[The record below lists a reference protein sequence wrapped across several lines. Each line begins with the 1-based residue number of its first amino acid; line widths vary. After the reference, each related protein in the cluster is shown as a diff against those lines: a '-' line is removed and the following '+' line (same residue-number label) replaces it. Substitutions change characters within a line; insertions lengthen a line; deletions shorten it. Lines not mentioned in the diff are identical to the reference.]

1 MVAGRGSGL
10 ITGAPGPGKA
20 KGQHRV
26 EQSSEKGSTGFH
38 PNPGQPTKIS
48 CPRFLHLYNSPFLLH
63 KDGLQIGSSTV
74 PGHIQAL
81 IKEVWTLTCICMYIR
96 MYACMCACMYTLS
109 ESEVT
114 QSCLFATPWMVTYQA
129 LLSMGFSRQEYW
141 SGLPFPSPG
150 DLPNPGIEPGSPAL
164 QTDALPSE
172 PLGKPM

>member
-1 MVAGRGSGL
+1 MEAGRGSGL
-10 ITGAPGPGKA
+10 IPGAPGPGKA

-48 CPRFLHLYNSPFLLH
+48 CPHFLHLYNSPFLLH

-81 IKEVWTLTCICMYIR
+81 IREVWTLTYICMYIR

-114 QSCLFATPWMVTYQA
+114 QSCLTLCDPMDDSLPGSVVHGIFQA
-129 LLSMGFSRQEYW
+129 RILEWAAISFSRRSSE
-141 SGLPFPSPG
+141 PG
-150 DLPNPGIEPGSPAL
+150 DRTQVSCIADRHF
-164 QTDALPSE
+164 TV
-172 PLGKPM
+172 

>member
-1 MVAGRGSGL
+1 MEAGRGSGL
-10 ITGAPGPGKA
+10 IPGAPGPGKA

-48 CPRFLHLYNSPFLLH
+48 CPHFLHLYNSPFLLH

-81 IKEVWTLTCICMYIR
+81 IREVWTLTYICMYIR

-114 QSCLFATPWMVTYQA
+114 QSCLTLCDPMDGN
-129 LLSMGFSRQEYW
+129 L
-141 SGLPFPSPG
+141 
-150 DLPNPGIEPGSPAL
+150 PGSEVHGIFQARIL
-164 QTDALPSE
+164 EWAAISFSGGSFQRRDRTRVSCIADRHFTV
-172 PLGKPM
+172 

>member
-63 KDGLQIGSSTV
+63 KDGLQTGSSTV
-74 PGHIQAL
+74 PGHMQAL
-81 IKEVWTLTCICMYIR
+81 IREVWTLTCTCMYIR

-114 QSCLFATPWMVTYQA
+114 QSCLTLCDPMDGNLPGSAVHGIFQA
-129 LLSMGFSRQEYW
+129 RILEWAAISFSR
-141 SGLPFPSPG
+141 
-150 DLPNPGIEPGSPAL
+150 GSS
-164 QTDALPSE
+164 QHRDRTRVSCIVDRRFTV
-172 PLGKPM
+172 